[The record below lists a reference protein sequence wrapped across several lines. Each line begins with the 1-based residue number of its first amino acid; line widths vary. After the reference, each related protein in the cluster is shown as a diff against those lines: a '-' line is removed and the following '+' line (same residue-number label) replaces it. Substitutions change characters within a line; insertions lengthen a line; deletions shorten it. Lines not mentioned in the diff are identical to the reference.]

1 MNLVTVVLTEPE
13 EGWTE
18 MLFRQRG
25 RMTPEDDERARGGW
39 SSFLERMAKPLEAS
53 SRNQTQ

>member
-1 MNLVTVVLTEPE
+1 VTVVLTEPE

-18 MLFRQRG
+18 MLLRQRG
-25 RMTPEDDERARGGW
+25 RMPPDDDERARGGW
-39 SSFLERMAKPLEAS
+39 SSFLGRMAKRLEAS